1 MWVFIQK
8 KPEAGL
14 YSQNSSTRQ
23 GASVRMSFLC
33 GIWIK
38 NLPGKPGARAAS
50 FPSWGLARRHVRVRK
65 EISLGVGNSIRNSHL
80 AQLGRARN
88 LLKPVTS
95 SEAFIFPHRPHAHL
109 HQSQHNAFAGSSTL
123 SKKANIFLSINA
135 NPTCKTWLRTHILN
149 KAS

>member
-8 KPEAGL
+8 KPEAGV

-23 GASVRMSFLC
+23 GASVWMSVLC
-33 GIWIK
+33 GVWIK
-38 NLPGKPGARAAS
+38 DQPGRPGARTAS

-65 EISLGVGNSIRNSHL
+65 ELSLGVGNSTRNSPL

-88 LLKPVTS
+88 LLKPVTL
-95 SEAFIFPHRPHAHL
+95 SEAFICCRRPHAHL
-109 HQSQHNAFAGSSTL
+109 HQSQHNAFAGSSLL
-123 SKKANIFLSINA
+123 SKRANIFLSVSPNL
-135 NPTCKTWLRTHILN
+135 TRKTWLRTHILN